1 MTNLTSIAGEVFY
14 DDLIN
19 RGVKNIGDPGASGRT
34 VFLDFDRD
42 GILDDF
48 EYVATT
54 STTGGY
60 YFPGLTPG
68 SYAVTLIPAF
78 DAPTTPIVQEILIA
92 PDRPNLDVDFG
103 IR

>member
-19 RGVKNIGDPGASGRT
+19 RGVKDIGDPGVSGRT
-34 VFLDFDRD
+34 VFLDFDLD
-42 GILDDF
+42 GILDDG
-48 EYVATT
+48 EYSATT
-54 STTGGY
+54 SSTGGY

-68 SYAVTLIPAF
+68 LYAVTLIPAF
-78 DAPTTPIVQEILIA
+78 DAPTTPIVQEIFVT
-92 PDRPNLDVDFG
+92 PSRPNLDVDFG